1 MNLSTSISVAAVLNH
16 GGGIPGKQYLTGYW
30 KINPDGLQDSIG
42 LSVSD
47 YGLIGSTWQ
56 TVFFTNPTTPILHTR
71 TEWVAILLAHPSVN
85 LLNVLCSATGD
96 VLIYRDDTS
105 REILNKA
112 LRYLKLPI
120 IVEETPENIL
130 WSDTTILPSDGTI
143 LMGE

>member
-1 MNLSTSISVAAVLNH
+1 MNLQSSTRSTLHPWIFSSITRYRS
-16 GGGIPGKQYLTGYW
+16 GGIPGSRYLLGSW
-30 KINPDGLQDSIG
+30 LVKDGLQDSIG

-56 TVFFTNPTTPILHTR
+56 TVFFTNPTTPITHTR

-120 IVEETPENIL
+120 IVPPIIGTGFPYTLPIQ
-130 WSDTTILPSDGTI
+130 WS
-143 LMGE
+143 